1 MRVRWLAALAVPF
14 AIHAQGVASGDA
26 RPLSLDEAIRLAQRS
41 APGTVSARSQ
51 IRTSDAAVRTAY
63 GTYIPTFSSNYSGS
77 KQIGDAVVDGRG
89 FERPSYSY
97 SFGFSSNLE
106 LFDGMRRANQLRS
119 AKANL
124 AAAESNERLQRFRVA
139 LEVKQQFFIVAAAR
153 ESRTAALAQLA
164 QAEEQ
169 LKVAS
174 ARVAARVAILSD
186 SLRSVIQVGNAQL
199 AVLNA
204 ENSLRNA
211 NATLT
216 RLVATPYLVTAAVS
230 ENEGLNLVTLD
241 SAQIAGWLNDAPL
254 VSQARSEVNAAGA
267 SLRQSRS
274 PYWPTL
280 NMNMN
285 LSGNGTGTAFS
296 LGASNYSKPAST
308 IRIALSYPIF
318 NGFGREENVAR
329 AAANETNAVAQLRDA
344 QFQAEQQLTQ
354 YVGALRLAEAR
365 ATIQQASVTAA
376 EEDLRVQS
384 QRYAL
389 GSSTLLDVLTSQTT
403 LNQARASLIQARY
416 DARLAK
422 AQIEALIGRD
432 LP

>member
-1 MRVRWLAALAVPF
+1 M
-14 AIHAQGVASGDA
+14 
-26 RPLSLDEAIRLAQRS
+26 
-41 APGTVSARSQ
+41 
-51 IRTSDAAVRTAY
+51 RTSEAAVRTAF
-63 GTYIPTFSSNYSGS
+63 GTYLPTFSTNYSGS

-97 SFGFSSNLE
+97 SFGLSSNVE
-106 LFDGMRRANQLRS
+106 LFDGMRRVNQLRS
-119 AKANL
+119 ARANL
-124 AAAESNERLQRFRVA
+124 TAAESNDRLQRFRVA

-153 ESRTAALAQLA
+153 ESRAAAAAQLA
-164 QAEEQ
+164 QAQEQ

-174 ARVAARVAILSD
+174 ARVAAGAATLSD

-199 AVLNA
+199 AALSA
-204 ENSLRNA
+204 ENALRNA

-216 RLVATPYLVTAAVS
+216 RLVATPYQVTAAVN
-230 ENEGLNLVTLD
+230 ENEAVAPVTLD

-254 VSQARSEVNAAGA
+254 VAQARSELTAAGA

-285 LSGNGTGTAFS
+285 LSGNGTGTAFA
-296 LGASNYSKPAST
+296 LGASNYAKPAST
-308 IRIALSYPIF
+308 IRFSLSYPIF

-329 AAANETNAVAQLRDA
+329 ASANETNAAAQLRDA
-344 QFQAEQQLTQ
+344 QFQTEQQLTQ
-354 YVGALRLAEAR
+354 FMGALRLAEAR
-365 ATIQQASVTAA
+365 VAIQQASVVAG
-376 EEDLRVQS
+376 EEDLRVQN

-403 LNQARASLIQARY
+403 LNQARLSLIQARY
-416 DARLAK
+416 DARTAK